1 MLKSGQDN
9 ASGSIAE
16 YDNFDLLFSR
26 AAPNDGLQSGTV
38 ACRQN
43 RDVGAGHCLL
53 SWPNW
58 MSRPG
63 TTSTWRGRRQPA
75 T

>member
-53 SWPNW
+53 YWPN
-58 MSRPG
+58 
-63 TTSTWRGRRQPA
+63 
-75 T
+75 